1 MTIRLT
7 FLGDY
12 TARALITPSRLA
24 RILGADEQSVFA
36 MRGRQFNAD
45 HFDWYRW
52 RSCSD
57 HPQQLSGRLQRKLEA
72 ARVRCRDQADRA
84 KRGAR

>member
-36 MRGRQFNAD
+36 MRGRQFNGD

-52 RSCSD
+52 RAAD
-57 HPQQLSGRLQRKLEA
+57 RPVALSWRLQRKLEA